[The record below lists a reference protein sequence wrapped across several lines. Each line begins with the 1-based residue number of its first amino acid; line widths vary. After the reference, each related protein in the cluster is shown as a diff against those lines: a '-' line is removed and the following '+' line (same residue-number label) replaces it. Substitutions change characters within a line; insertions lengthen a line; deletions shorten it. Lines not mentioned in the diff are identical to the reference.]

1 MNVTFK
7 IPLHK
12 EWVLV
17 DDKIIIGGEEIL
29 LEEITDVKLISKGG
43 IGINGVF
50 QLTIRNKKVITLGY
64 PPKFKNEGYEAYVY
78 IKENFGTEEDKVIRK
93 SISGIDVEQSVFSD
107 IKSKIKKT
115 KEEEKVVRCP
125 KCKGA
130 QITAHK
136 KGFGLGKAVVG
147 TVTFGLLAGAG
158 FGAVGKNKIYLSCM
172 HCGHQWKPKR

>member
-1 MNVTFK
+1 MNSTFK

-12 EWVLV
+12 EWTLL
-17 DDKIIIGGEEIL
+17 DDKIVIGDKEIL
-29 LEEITDVKLISKGG
+29 FEEITDVKLISKGG
-43 IGINGVF
+43 IGLNGVF
-50 QLTIRNKKVITLGY
+50 QLTISDKKVITLGY
-64 PPKFKNEGYEAYVY
+64 PPKLINEGYEAYLY
-78 IKENFGTEEDKVIRK
+78 IQENFGTEEDKVIRK
-93 SISGIDVEQSVFSD
+93 SIPQSDIEQSSFFNS
-107 IKSKIKKT
+107 KNKIKKT
-115 KEEEKVVRCP
+115 KEDEKVVRCP
-125 KCKGA
+125 KCKGT